1 MAQPPE
7 EREAIGGFCFV
18 SKKEE
23 EELMLAGC
31 EKTIAWLLGLL
42 MAAAL
47 ALASSVA
54 WAAATQTA
62 SGDADKPVAKMEEMV
77 VISTQPGVEITPDKT
92 VINMNEFQ
100 RPSGVRTLTDVLSE
114 IGGVDVQRINPLMA
128 SPGDEVSIRGLNEGR
143 MVIEIDGR
151 RINHTGHSGRYI
163 VDWST
168 LNMDDVERIE
178 IIRGGHSVLH
188 PFAIGGVINII
199 TKKGKKTAKVKPDIK
214 VDGGYGSFNTKYGAV
229 SINGGAADF
238 IGYNLSYADGETD
251 GYLRN
256 NFQKN
261 KSFNGHLSFYLPKD
275 MQLSFS
281 VKHSNVE
288 YGYPVLND
296 PSRSDWDPN
305 FPTFR
310 GDADQLRHV
319 PPIGQLPGYPIPYWS
334 RDTTYLDLM
343 FTAPIWGGEFK
354 LHGFST
360 EGKRWNHFYSGG
372 NFVSNFSDD
381 LTRGV
386 IAQMSDLKLG
396 KHNSF
401 TFGAEYQ
408 ELGTPNQENQ
418 TIGWPRIENATYRV
432 TSFYI
437 QDVMRYGALTITPG
451 VRYYHVDMDTYYAW
465 FENGEEDPAW
475 PTGGKHNEED
485 GFYPSLK
492 ADYQFTNT
500 TNLYAAISRSYRL
513 PCP

>member
-1 MAQPPE
+1 
-7 EREAIGGFCFV
+7 
-18 SKKEE
+18 
-23 EELMLAGC
+23 MLL
-31 EKTIAWLLGLL
+31 INPQRPRPRRRRGLAVL
-42 MAAAL
+42 AL
-47 ALASSVA
+47 ALV
-54 WAAATQTA
+54 WGLAAAPVSAAQTVETV
-62 SGDADKPVAKMEEMV
+62 GLEEMT

-92 VINMNEFQ
+92 VIKMDEFQ
-100 RPSGVRTLTDVLSE
+100 RPAGVRTLTDVLTE

-128 SPGDEVSIRGLNEGR
+128 SPGDEVSMRGLNEGR

-168 LNMDDVERIE
+168 LNMDDVESIE

-188 PFAIGGVINII
+188 PFAIGGVINIK
-199 TKKGKKTAKVKPDIK
+199 TKKGKKTAEVKPDIK
-214 VDGGYGSFNTKYGAV
+214 VQGGYGSFNTKYGAV
-229 SINGGAADF
+229 SVNGGVGNF
-238 IGYNLSYADGETD
+238 IGYNFSYSDGETD

-261 KSFNGHLSFYLPKD
+261 KSVNGHISFYLPKD

-296 PSRSDWDPN
+296 PSRPDWNPDY
-305 FPTFR
+305 PTFK
-310 GDADQLRHV
+310 GDADQLRHI
-319 PPIGQLPGYPIPYWS
+319 PPTAQMPGYPIPYWN
-334 RDTTYLDLM
+334 RDTTYLDVI
-343 FTAPIWGGEFK
+343 FTAPVWGGEFK

-360 EGKRWNHFYSGG
+360 EGKRWNHYYRGTTF
-372 NFVSNFSDD
+372 NNDFSDD

-386 IAQMSDLKLG
+386 IAQMSDLKVG
-396 KHNSF
+396 KYNTL

-418 TIGWPRIENATYRV
+418 TIGWPKIENATYRV

-437 QDVMRYGALTITPG
+437 QDVIRFGAWTITPG

-465 FENGEEDPAW
+465 FEDGKEEPQF
-475 PTGGKHNEED
+475 PTSGKHNEED

-492 ADYQFTNT
+492 ADYQLNKM
-500 TNLYAAISRSYRL
+500 TNLYAAVSRSYRL